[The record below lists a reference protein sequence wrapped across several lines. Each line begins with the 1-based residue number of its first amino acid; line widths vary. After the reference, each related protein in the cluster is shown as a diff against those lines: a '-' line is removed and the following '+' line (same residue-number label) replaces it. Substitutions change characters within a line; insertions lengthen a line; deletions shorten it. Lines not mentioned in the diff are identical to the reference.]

1 MHKKTPGL
9 NSGGFLFYVYAAGM
23 NSKRR
28 CHLNSGKNLGCGVNS
43 VGFWP
48 QHLKFNQNNMLI
60 M

>member
-28 CHLNSGKNLGCGVNS
+28 CRLNSGETWDLGWKMNS
-43 VGFWP
+43 KP
-48 QHLKFNQNNMLI
+48 QHHKFNQNNMLI